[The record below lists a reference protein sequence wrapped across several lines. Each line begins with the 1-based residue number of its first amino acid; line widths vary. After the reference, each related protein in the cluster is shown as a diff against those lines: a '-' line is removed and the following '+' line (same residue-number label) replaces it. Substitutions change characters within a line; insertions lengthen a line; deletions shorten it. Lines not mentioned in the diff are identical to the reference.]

1 MQFLNFYGCE
11 FCIRLALF
19 AEFIGICHF
28 SWLLYYVSSYFA
40 CGNVIKLQKNLD
52 DGSLTSED
60 FDVEGGEQMDNMNK
74 TGGAPATA
82 NSTSDVKSTDA
93 MLGNIIL
100 LR

>member
-1 MQFLNFYGCE
+1 M
-11 FCIRLALF
+11 
-19 AEFIGICHF
+19 
-28 SWLLYYVSSYFA
+28 
-40 CGNVIKLQKNLD
+40 IKLQRSLD
-52 DGSLTSED
+52 DGSLTSAD

-100 LR
+100 YYIILYIMLKYNIPFILVNRLFYIRIDKVLTLTFTWFINM